1 MAPAPQPLEQGLAG
15 YLPQGQ
21 EGSPRMNTISLAVLI
36 DFIIQ
41 RTYHDLTVLA
51 ELLPRKSDME
61 RKIEIYNFS
70 ARTRQLFIRLIA
82 LVKWANSVSKV
93 DKSANIMSFLDK
105 QNMLFVE
112 TADMLARMSR
122 ETLVRARLPNFHIPA
137 AVEVLTTGT
146 YNRLPTCIRER
157 IVPPDPITPQ
167 EKKQTLLRLNQ
178 VIQHRLVTGKLM
190 PQMREFKIRN
200 GRVTFEIKHE
210 FNVSLTVMGDSPNVP
225 WRLLDIDILVEDKE
239 TGDGKALVHPLQV
252 NYIHQLIQARLVE
265 NPNALSEVYNCLH
278 YFCQSLQLEV
288 LYTQTLRLSYERLD
302 DNIQVEEYIPGV
314 KVSVS
319 YWREL
324 TSKDPK
330 SELGYRLTV
339 QSDPNEIGRPL
350 AVIHVPSLGAKESA
364 EVADRAVRSDH
375 LSMERLIVHTV
386 YIRSVS
392 RLSDLKLEF
401 QAFLKDVD
409 FKLEGTPAILTV
421 PVLTPCLRAEQIHI
435 TIDTH
440 TGMLRC
446 HVPKHLDCPIIPE
459 MQTALNND
467 RTKLPQ
473 IMSEL
478 RYWITHRRCEKTL
491 QHLPATATESLPFL
505 TVPDNPLLQ
514 SGRHKIFVKLH
525 RHPSVILVVQLKE
538 KSNMPNEMEY
548 TFHLGFVAYQTN
560 ENDPLPEESSQQLV
574 PVQAPPPNLQPGST
588 PNAEVPKVYTKLL
601 KLIEFDT
608 FVATHGPGTDVDDT
622 PPHKRKL
629 GNEHGAPSAKQAKT
643 IYPAYF
649 IPELAHVVAMCDE
662 KIPFLNLAQALT
674 KYNIPHSG
682 LQVESNATSLVLKI
696 LTLPMP
702 GQTHG
707 EEQKPQ
713 SHVLNM
719 PVIEPHIWKDLTKRL
734 LSISIRSQMN
744 KNNQIR
750 VWVVE
755 FVFFST
761 PLQSTHP
768 KEQGN
773 RRTVYLTY
781 DQINHDFSKTVE
793 DLLKDWSKIVYLY
806 TLVYNFSEHMK
817 NKRLN
822 ISDTITINSY
832 NYINLLLGYGPKKE
846 VICNIY
852 WSAQSRGFRLIFM
865 GGITAVNAHSM
876 MKDQLATHLN
886 SQHSL
891 SQMVYIL
898 HETYYPLSSIAKLP
912 IIPHLGIPRP
922 QVPVLS
928 FCILPQS
935 PCLIRLAYQ
944 AMFCLEIRFRA
955 GRLVSIRDGAYS
967 RFDRNLIEDF
977 TPIQGL
983 KGFLSKYVDENA
995 VYRGRSQSDDDNP
1008 PSPLG
1013 MEDNFGGPGSVT
1025 GSGTGGSS
1033 PFLSAGMRGPQS
1045 PRDSGLRFPAP
1056 HTPPL
1061 SSNPHTPAS
1070 PHPSAGGGSSTSGG
1084 NSQNHPNY
1092 NLTSP
1097 PGPHMPHPSPGG
1109 LMPSSPLNPQPSPHM
1124 VHSPGPNTLYM
1135 QGHQD
1140 SPFAAMSPAN
1150 SNWPGSPSMPRPSPR
1165 PGQSP
1170 DHKSSQSGNTASN
1183 APSNS
1188 NVNAQ
1193 GMNRMPQANRSWAGA
1208 VPTILTHEKLDLLC
1222 RPSPHP
1228 NKDIGVT
1235 PDISPLER
1243 FLGCVYIRRQLQR
1256 HVQNDET
1263 LTVLNSNEPGVVPFK
1278 VDNLQCQVILNQVHM
1293 QSLHLKITQ
1302 LPPPPTPDGKQPFQL
1317 SPDDLIVL
1325 EQFFDTRVAAPPYRP
1340 NSLQGFCKVLSCAP
1354 QVLKDFIQIMRLEM
1368 KPDLGGDQLKWTVQF
1383 CMRVPP
1389 SAAPIIPIG
1398 SPGVLIVRLKILFFL
1413 QITRIPYNG
1422 KEWKDSPSLVLPMVY
1437 DLSSN
1442 LTQLA
1447 EKREQVQSPAAVAAS
1462 TLLRRFSEYGV
1473 QHGQCSLFPAVRD
1486 LLTNLQLP
1494 NDVPPPNQ
1502 AIGPPVGPMVGSS
1515 PNPIMHS
1522 PMQQMGGP
1530 VGPPQVGPGYAQIP
1544 QNPGPQ

>member
-41 RTYHDLTVLA
+41 RTYHDLSVLA

-806 TLVYNFSEHMK
+806 TLVFNFSEHMK

-1530 VGPPQVGPGYAQIP
+1530 VGPPQVGPGYAQMP

>member
-1 MAPAPQPLEQGLAG
+1 MMAPQPLEQGLAAG
-15 YLPQGQ
+15 YLPQGT

-61 RKIEIYNFS
+61 RKIEIYNFA

-122 ETLVRARLPNFHIPA
+122 ETLVRACLPNFHIPA
-137 AVEVLTTGT
+137 AVEVLTKGT

-157 IVPPDPITPQ
+157 IVPPDPITIQ
-167 EKKQTLLRLNQ
+167 EKRQTLLRLNQ

-190 PQMREFKIRN
+190 PQLREFKIRN
-200 GRVTFEIKHE
+200 GRVTFEVKHE
-210 FNVSLTVMGDSPNVP
+210 FKVSLTVMGDSPTVP
-225 WRLLDIDILVEDKE
+225 WRLLDIDVLVEDKE

-314 KVSVS
+314 KITVS

-350 AVIHVPSLGAKESA
+350 AVVHIPSLGAKESA

-392 RLSDLKLEF
+392 RLSDLKLDF

-409 FKLEGTPAILTV
+409 FNLQGTPAILTV

-459 MQTALNND
+459 MQACLNGD
-467 RTKLPQ
+467 RNKLPH

-491 QHLPATATESLPFL
+491 QHLPATATETLPFL
-505 TVPDNPLLQ
+505 KAPDNPLLQ
-514 SGRHKIFVKLH
+514 AGRHKIFVKLH

-538 KSNMPNEMEY
+538 KPNTPNEMEY
-548 TFHLGFVAYQTN
+548 TFHLGFVAFQTK
-560 ENDPLPEESSQQLV
+560 ENDSTADESPQQLV
-574 PVQAPPPNLQPGST
+574 PVQAPPSQQGAAST
-588 PNAEVPKVYTKLL
+588 PNAEVPRVYTKLL

-608 FVATHGPGTDVDDT
+608 FVSTHGPGTDVDDT
-622 PPHKRKL
+622 PPHKRKSI
-629 GNEHGAPSAKQAKT
+629 NEHGAPAAKQAKT

-674 KYNIPHSG
+674 KHNIPHSG

-696 LTLPMP
+696 LALPKP
-702 GQTHG
+702 GPSG
-707 EEQKPQ
+707 EDNKQQP
-713 SHVLNM
+713 HIPNM
-719 PVIEPHIWKDLTKRL
+719 PTIEPHVWKDLMKRL

-761 PLQSTHP
+761 PLQSTHA

-781 DQINHDFSKTVE
+781 EQINHDFSKTVD

-806 TLVYNFSEHMK
+806 TLAYNFSEHIK

-822 ISDTITINSY
+822 ISDMISINSY

-852 WSAQSRGFRLIFM
+852 WSAQSHGFRLIFM
-865 GGITAVNAHSM
+865 GGITTVNSHSM
-876 MKDQLATHLN
+876 MRDQLTTHLN

-891 SQMVYIL
+891 AQLVCIL
-898 HETYYPLSSIAKLP
+898 HETYNPLSSIAKLP

-922 QVPVLS
+922 LVPVLS

-944 AMFCLEIRFRA
+944 AMFCLEIRFRS
-955 GRLVSIRDGAYS
+955 GRLVSIRDGAFS
-967 RFDRNLIEDF
+967 RFDRNLIDEF

-995 VYRGRSQSDDDNP
+995 VYRGRSQSEDDNP

-1013 MEDNFGGPGSVT
+1013 MEDNFGGPGSVP
-1025 GSGTGGSS
+1025 GGGTGGSS

-1056 HTPPL
+1056 HTPPS

-1070 PHPSAGGGSSTSGG
+1070 PHPGSGTSTGAGSG
-1084 NSQNHPNY
+1084 QNHPNY

-1097 PGPHMPHPSPGG
+1097 PGPHMPHPSPSG

-1124 VHSPGPNTLYM
+1124 VHSPGPNAGSLYM

-1170 DHKSSQSGNTASN
+1170 DHKSSQSGNTG
-1183 APSNS
+1183 SNS
-1188 NVNAQ
+1188 AGCNSGNPQ

-1208 VPTILTHEKLDLLC
+1208 IPTVLTHEKLDLLC

-1228 NKDIGVT
+1228 NKEIGAT

-1243 FLGCVYIRRQLQR
+1243 FLGCVYMRRQLHR
-1256 HVQNDET
+1256 NIQNDDT
-1263 LTVLNSNEPGVVPFK
+1263 LQVLNSNEPGVVLFK
-1278 VDNLQCQVILNQVHM
+1278 VDGLQCQVTLNQIHM
-1293 QSLHLKITQ
+1293 QSLHLKIAP
-1302 LPPPPTPDGKQPFQL
+1302 LPPQPTQDGKQPFQL
-1317 SPDDLIVL
+1317 SPDDLLVL

-1340 NSLQGFCKVLSCAP
+1340 NSLHSFCRVLSCAT
-1354 QVLKDFIQIMRLEM
+1354 QVLKDFVQIMRLEM
-1368 KPDLGGDQLKWTVQF
+1368 KPDLGGEQFKWTVQF
-1383 CMRVPP
+1383 CTRVPP
-1389 SAAPIIPIG
+1389 SAAPIVPIG

-1413 QITRIPYNG
+1413 QVTRIPYNG

-1447 EKREQVQSPAAVAAS
+1447 EKREQVQSPAAQTAS
-1462 TLLRRFSEYGV
+1462 SLLRRFSECAV
-1473 QHGQCSLFPAVRD
+1473 HGQCSLFPAVRD
-1486 LLTNLQLP
+1486 LLINLQLP

-1502 AIGPPVGPMVGSS
+1502 LIGPPVGPMVGSS
-1515 PNPIMHS
+1515 PNPMMHS

-1530 VGPPQVGPGYAQIP
+1530 VGPPHVGPGYQQMP